1 MANAIADEIQKQIDN
16 AAKKGVAVLP
26 KTILFSA
33 AMGGIQNERARAVDA
48 LDKLGRRAA
57 EVMHKSGAV
66 EQAARMAGEHAA
78 GDVAAAEK
86 QLHTVVA
93 RTLLAAM
100 LEIERDPNA
109 CRACGGTKYVES
121 RLAPGTR
128 VSCEACAPV
137 TEPSQTTPG

>member
-1 MANAIADEIQKQIDN
+1 MANAIADEIQNQID
-16 AAKKGVAVLP
+16 AAARKGVAVLP

-57 EVMHKSGAV
+57 EVMHKSGAI

-86 QLHTVVA
+86 QLHAVMA
-93 RTLLAAM
+93 RTLMAAM
-100 LEIERDPNA
+100 QEIECDPNA
-109 CRACGGTKYVES
+109 CPACGGTKYVES

-128 VSCEACAPV
+128 LSCEACAPAV
-137 TEPSQTTPG
+137 SPG